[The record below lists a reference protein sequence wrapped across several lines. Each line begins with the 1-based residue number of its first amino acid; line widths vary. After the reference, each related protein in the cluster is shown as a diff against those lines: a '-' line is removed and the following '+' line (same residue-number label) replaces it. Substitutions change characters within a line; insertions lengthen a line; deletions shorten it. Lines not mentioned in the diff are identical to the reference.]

1 MGILRPEP
9 TEGASGSWF
18 FKTRSSTVFL
28 EGVKRL
34 DRLRFFREVVGVE
47 EGVVPPPMLVFSLFS
62 TLKSAVLLAG
72 IANFTASEL
81 ELPVELKVPVL
92 LEPGGGTVGGAT
104 MTPRPLPAG
113 GIGVT
118 NSSC

>member
-1 MGILRPEP
+1 M
-9 TEGASGSWF
+9 
-18 FKTRSSTVFL
+18 
-28 EGVKRL
+28 
-34 DRLRFFREVVGVE
+34 GVE
-47 EGVVPPPMLVFSLFS
+47 EGVVPPPPPKLVFSLFS
-62 TLKSAVLLAG
+62 TLKSVLLAG

-81 ELPVELKVPVL
+81 ELPVELSVPVL